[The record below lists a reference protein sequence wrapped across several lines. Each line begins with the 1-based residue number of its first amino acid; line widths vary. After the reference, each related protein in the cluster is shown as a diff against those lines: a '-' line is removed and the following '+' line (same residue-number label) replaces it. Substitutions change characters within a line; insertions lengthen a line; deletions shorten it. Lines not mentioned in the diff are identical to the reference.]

1 MNTKYLGLLLVIII
15 IVASC
20 KKDNT
25 PTDVENKKQKII
37 AAIDSVIENS
47 HVPGIVAGIWAPD
60 EGIEL
65 IYAGGTS
72 DLETNSPMNTD
83 MIFRIGSNTK
93 TMTNTVLL
101 KLVDEGLISL
111 DDKLSDYLPDFP
123 RADEVTIEM
132 LSNMRSGIH
141 SYSEDTAYQQAMENN
156 PSKVW
161 DYDGLISYS
170 TIDNYNFDPGSDFH
184 YSNTNTILIGKIVE
198 QLTGKTLKTLI
209 DEIII
214 EPLGLTSTRYL
225 SEGVELDG
233 FHPKGYYAGQYDP
246 SHPEYGEFFDVSWAG
261 PAGGA
266 VSTVRELK
274 EYVNAMVDGTFLS
287 AELQQKRLSE
297 LYPSIR
303 PDMDY
308 GLGILKYGSYYGHTG
323 SIPGFT
329 SLMFYSLEKNCTMI
343 IWFNCQLLD
352 ITPASSGLPD
362 IIQGIIY

>member
-1 MNTKYLGLLLVIII
+1 MKTRISGFLLLLIII
-15 IVASC
+15 ASSC
-20 KKDNT
+20 K
-25 PTDVENKKQKII
+25 ENHNPNEVDIKTQKII
-37 AAIDSVIENS
+37 AAIDSVANNTY
-47 HVPGIVAGIWAPD
+47 VPGIVAGIWAPD

-65 IYAGGTS
+65 LYASGTS
-72 DLETNSPMNTD
+72 DLESNSPMDTD

-101 KLVDEGLISL
+101 KLVDDGLISL

-141 SYSEDTAYQQAMENN
+141 SYSEDTVYQQIMAND

-161 DYDGLISYS
+161 EYDELISYA
-170 TIDNYNFDPGSDFH
+170 TVDNYNFDPGTDFH
-184 YSNTNTILIGKIVE
+184 YSNSNTILIAIIEE
-198 QLTGKTLKTLI
+198 QVTGKTLKTLI
-209 DEIII
+209 DDIII
-214 EPLGLTSTRYL
+214 EPLGLISTRYL
-225 SEGVELDG
+225 PQGIELEG
-233 FHPKGYYAGQYDP
+233 FHPKGYYSGQYDP
-246 SHPEYGEFFDVSWAG
+246 SNPEFGEFFDVSWAG

-266 VSTVRELK
+266 VSTAKELK
-274 EYVNAMVDGTFLS
+274 KYVIAMVDGTFLS
-287 AELQQKRLSE
+287 DELQQKRLSE

-329 SLMFYSLEKNCTMI
+329 SLMLYSPEKNCTMI
-343 IWFNCQLLD
+343 IWFNCQLFE
-352 ITPASSGLPD
+352 ITPASSGLPE
-362 IIQGIIY
+362 IIEKIVF